1 MQSKILKGNIQGTQI
16 WKELKALH
24 QNLKSIK
31 LVYQVSRDGYDATKL
46 TNIAKNYPFTLSV
59 IQSNYGKAFGA
70 YTPINW

>member
-46 TNIAKNYPFTLSV
+46 TNIAKNYPFT
-59 IQSNYGKAFGA
+59 
-70 YTPINW
+70 